1 MPLQPDTSGILVMF
15 PSNINVQLEN
25 VKFKGKTLNNL
36 TCFEFFFF
44 FFISVLRHQA
54 TSLFHTTLNTT

>member
-44 FFISVLRHQA
+44 F
-54 TSLFHTTLNTT
+54 SLSQCYAIKQLHFSTPH